1 MVTLNFLIGFWAL
14 DPVDKLLLMFRDTD
28 IVICTRDKSD
38 RNMLNVL
45 QRDKLTDRLTLKPLV
60 KGHELLESVNQGILL
75 FVLI

>member
-14 DPVDKLLLMFRDTD
+14 DPVDELLLMLRDTD
-28 IVICTRDKSD
+28 AVISTRDKSD
-38 RNMLNVL
+38 RNMFNVL

-60 KGHELLESVNQGILL
+60 EGHELLESVNQGILL